1 MFLTRPSCV
10 AICHGVNYFQTSGR
24 VVIVICLF
32 PILLVSCVP
41 CNLISKWLSG
51 AKVMMDYLPLQGPEV
66 QRIGAGLGDIISKH
80 NCEKHLSKDM
90 SFFVSEHGELRRY
103 REGVADSWLVIGEK
117 KGANKHN
124 SQIQYLWDPA
134 ELRWAV
140 SPALACRVSVLFPLV
155 AKLRHP

>member
-1 MFLTRPSCV
+1 MFLKRPSCV

-90 SFFVSEHGELRRY
+90 SFFFRARGASE
-103 REGVADSWLVIGEK
+103 
-117 KGANKHN
+117 
-124 SQIQYLWDPA
+124 IQG
-134 ELRWAV
+134 RG
-140 SPALACRVSVLFPLV
+140 C
-155 AKLRHP
+155 